1 MTSDDA
7 TTAAASQEPT
17 NPQHSRHGKSQWF
30 FRIGPSPEERARFL
44 DQLGIYL
51 AAMYPGCPPQW
62 RLELMERARKGGH
75 YGRLGEIAGVLATS
89 SIRHR
94 GTDYD
99 RLLRVNGGRE
109 GLTREEARQVVNAEV
124 ADIVAEWRQGSAEA
138 DVGYVAVL
146 RQFRKAWRKRG
157 RKKPRPVLT
166 ANENAALAE
175 YLKGWLER
183 HQQEHEE
190 REDVAATAACPQKGD
205 AL

>member
-1 MTSDDA
+1 MTSDDT
-7 TTAAASQEPT
+7 TTAAAVQEPAS
-17 NPQHSRHGKSQWF
+17 PPHPRRGKSQWF
-30 FRIGPSPEERARFL
+30 FRIDPSPEERARFL

-51 AAMYPGCPPQW
+51 TAMYPGCPPQW
-62 RLELMERARKGGH
+62 RLELIKRARKGGH

-94 GTDYD
+94 ATDYE

-124 ADIVAEWRQGSAEA
+124 ADSVAEWRHGSPEE
-138 DVGYVAVL
+138 DEGFVAV
-146 RQFRKAWRKRG
+146 RKQFRKAWRKG

-183 HQQEHEE
+183 REQERTE
-190 REDVAATAACPQKGD
+190 RPREAAD
-205 AL
+205 

>member
-1 MTSDDA
+1 MTPDDTPNA
-7 TTAAASQEPT
+7 PSVPEPA
-17 NPQHSRHGKSQWF
+17 NPPHPRRGKSQWF
-30 FRIGPSPEERARFL
+30 FRIDPTREERARFL
-44 DQLGIYL
+44 DQLGTYL
-51 AAMYPGCPPQW
+51 AAMYPGCPLQW
-62 RLELMERARKGGH
+62 RLELVERARKGGH

-124 ADIVAEWRQGSAEA
+124 ADIVSEWRQGSAEA
-138 DVGYVAVL
+138 DEGFVAVL
-146 RQFRKAWRKRG
+146 RQFRKAWRKG

-166 ANENAALAE
+166 ANENATLAE

-183 HQQEHEE
+183 QEQDSKLVGDGDE
-190 REDVAATAACPQKGD
+190 AALTCIDPV
-205 AL
+205 

>member
-1 MTSDDA
+1 MTSDDTPTSPA
-7 TTAAASQEPT
+7 VQEPAS
-17 NPQHSRHGKSQWF
+17 PPHPRRGKSQWF
-30 FRIGPSPEERARFL
+30 FRIDPSPEERARFL
-44 DQLGIYL
+44 EQLGIYL
-51 AAMYPGCPPQW
+51 AAMYPACPPQW
-62 RLELMERARKGGH
+62 RLELIQRARKGGH

-94 GTDYD
+94 ATDYE

-124 ADIVAEWRQGSAEA
+124 ADTVAEWRQGSPEE
-138 DVGYVAVL
+138 DEGFVAV
-146 RQFRKAWRKRG
+146 RKQFRKAWQKRG

-183 HQQEHEE
+183 QEQE
-190 REDVAATAACPQKGD
+190 RAERPREAAD
-205 AL
+205 

>member
-7 TTAAASQEPT
+7 TTASPAQEPAH
-17 NPQHSRHGKSQWF
+17 PPHPRRGKSQWF
-30 FRIGPSPEERARFL
+30 FRIDPSPEERARFL
-44 DQLGIYL
+44 EQLGIYL
-51 AAMYPGCPPQW
+51 AAMYPTCPPQW
-62 RLELMERARKGGH
+62 RLELIQRARKGGH

-94 GTDYD
+94 ATDYD

-124 ADIVAEWRQGSAEA
+124 ADTVAEWRQGSPEE
-138 DVGYVAVL
+138 DEGYVAV
-146 RQFRKAWRKRG
+146 RKQFRKAWRKG

-166 ANENAALAE
+166 ANENAALTE

-183 HQQEHEE
+183 QEQE
-190 REDVAATAACPQKGD
+190 RTGRPREVAD
-205 AL
+205 